1 MVAAFSIRGAIW
13 SIPTIRVGNVYLG
26 LSGGIGSGKSTV
38 AKILT
43 DLGAVVIDADVIAR
57 EVLLPG
63 TSGYASA
70 VTAFGTGFLD
80 DEGNIDRKS
89 LAKLVFEN
97 PIELAKLEAIVHPA
111 VIARVTEI
119 RNSLPESAVVVYD
132 TPLMFEKQLQSQ
144 FDKVLMVV
152 SDKKL
157 RRTRLVER
165 GLDFGDID
173 ARMANQATDEQR
185 ISIADFV
192 IENNGTHE
200 QLLDQVAKVWNQI
213 SA

>member
-1 MVAAFSIRGAIW
+1 
-13 SIPTIRVGNVYLG
+13 VYLG

-38 AKILT
+38 SKILS
-43 DLGAVVIDADVIAR
+43 DFGAVVIDADVIAR
-57 EVLLPG
+57 EVLLSG
-63 TSGYASA
+63 TSGYESA
-70 VTAFGTGFLD
+70 VAAFGPGILD
-80 DEGNIDRKS
+80 EKGSIDRKS

-97 PIELAKLEAIVHPA
+97 PNELAKLEAIVHPA

-119 RNSLPESAVVVYD
+119 RNSLPESAVVIYD
-132 TPLMFEKQLQSQ
+132 TPLMFEKQLQGQ

-157 RRTRLVER
+157 RQTRLVER
-165 GLDFGDID
+165 GLELGDIE

-192 IENNGTHE
+192 IENNGTQE
-200 QLLDQVAKVWNQI
+200 QLQEQVAKVWQQI
-213 SA
+213 SAYS

>member
-1 MVAAFSIRGAIW
+1 
-13 SIPTIRVGNVYLG
+13 VYLG

-38 AKILT
+38 SKILS
-43 DLGAVVIDADVIAR
+43 DLGAVVIDADVIAK

-63 TSGYASA
+63 TSGFESA
-70 VTAFGTGFLD
+70 VSTFGSTILD
-80 DEGNIDRKS
+80 NEGTIDRKR

-97 PIELAKLEAIVHPA
+97 PKELAKLEAIVHPA
-111 VIARVTEI
+111 VVARVAEI

-132 TPLMFEKQLQSQ
+132 TPLMFEKQLQGQ

-152 SDKKL
+152 SDEEL
-157 RRTRLVER
+157 RRTRLLER
-165 GLDFGDID
+165 GFELGDIE

-200 QLLDQVAKVWNQI
+200 QLQQHVAKVWYQI

>member
-1 MVAAFSIRGAIW
+1 M
-13 SIPTIRVGNVYLG
+13 YLG

-38 AKILT
+38 SKILS
-43 DLGAVVIDADVIAR
+43 DFGAVVIDADVIAR
-57 EVLLPG
+57 EVLLSG
-63 TSGYASA
+63 TSGYESA
-70 VTAFGTGFLD
+70 VAAFGPGILD
-80 DEGNIDRKS
+80 EKRSIDRKS

-97 PIELAKLEAIVHPA
+97 PNELAKLEAIVHPA

-119 RNSLPESAVVVYD
+119 RNSLPESAVVIYD
-132 TPLMFEKQLQSQ
+132 TPLMFEKQLQGQ

-157 RRTRLVER
+157 RQTRLVER
-165 GLDFGDID
+165 GLELGDIE

-192 IENNGTHE
+192 IENNGTQE
-200 QLLDQVAKVWNQI
+200 QLQEQVAKVWQQI
-213 SA
+213 SAYS

>member
-1 MVAAFSIRGAIW
+1 
-13 SIPTIRVGNVYLG
+13 VYLG

-38 AKILT
+38 SKMLS

-57 EVLLPG
+57 EVLLPR
-63 TSGYASA
+63 TPGYASA
-70 VTAFGTGFLD
+70 VAAFGTGILD
-80 DEGNIDRKS
+80 DEGNIDRRS
-89 LAKLVFEN
+89 LAKLVFGN
-97 PIELAKLEAIVHPA
+97 PIKLAKLEAIVHPA
-111 VIARVTEI
+111 VVARVAEF

-152 SDKKL
+152 SDKEL

-165 GLDFGDID
+165 GLELGDID

-185 ISIADFV
+185 ISVADFV

-200 QLLDQVAKVWNQI
+200 QLQEEVAKVWQQI
-213 SA
+213 TA

>member
-1 MVAAFSIRGAIW
+1 
-13 SIPTIRVGNVYLG
+13 VYLG

-38 AKILT
+38 SKILS
-43 DLGAVVIDADVIAR
+43 DLGAVVIDADVIAK

-63 TSGYASA
+63 TTGFESA
-70 VTAFGTGFLD
+70 VSTFGSTILD
-80 DEGNIDRKS
+80 NEGTIDRKR

-97 PIELAKLEAIVHPA
+97 PKELSKLEAIVHPA
-111 VIARVTEI
+111 VVSRVAEI
-119 RNSLPESAVVVYD
+119 RNSLSQSAVVVYD
-132 TPLMFEKQLQSQ
+132 IPLMFEKQLQGQ
-144 FDKVLMVV
+144 FDKVLVVV
-152 SDKKL
+152 SDKEL
-157 RRTRLVER
+157 RRARLLER
-165 GLDFGDID
+165 GLELGDIE

-200 QLLDQVAKVWNQI
+200 QLQQHVAKVWHQI